1 MLGRVLVGLS
11 LRHGLRP
18 CPGPVWL
25 SRYQSSNVLLL
36 STSRTGQLV
45 SPTLLLASTLL
56 PCTLLS
62 WTDLM
67 AEKGL
72 ECSPL
77 PCTQNIP
84 SVWHPN
90 ANTYLLNV
98 SSQRLI
104 TLPNPCTLSWGQQ
117 NISLNSEQDLMKC
130 QVLLQFIDN

>member
-25 SRYQSSNVLLL
+25 SRHQSSNVLLL
-36 STSRTGQLV
+36 STSKTGQLV
-45 SPTLLLASTLL
+45 SLTLFLASTLL

-72 ECSPL
+72 ECHAHKIYQVSG
-77 PCTQNIP
+77 TQML
-84 SVWHPN
+84 
-90 ANTYLLNV
+90 T
-98 SSQRLI
+98 LI
-104 TLPNPCTLSWGQQ
+104 Y
-117 NISLNSEQDLMKC
+117 
-130 QVLLQFIDN
+130 